1 MKFWHSKITDLSE
14 MDRDSIP
21 YDLQRLLRLA
31 NCDSHDSGEVL
42 ELAKAINRRANLWS
56 DSGFSEEFGAILTP
70 IAILSSEI
78 FATSRTVIKKENS
91 PCLQSASYSI
101 LTYMVSNITENSV
114 KKFLNPLS
122 ALCTGNNI
130 IMQSFWWICLFLDFS
145 RKILRFQFHFQFLGN
160 LFIFGLFP
168 ENSEFSIIQRANR
181 I

>member
-1 MKFWHSKITDLSE
+1 

-31 NCDSHDSGEVL
+31 NSDSHDSGEVL

-56 DSGFSEEFGAILTP
+56 DSGFNEEFGAILTP

-122 ALCTGNNI
+122 ALCTGN
-130 IMQSFWWICLFLDFS
+130 
-145 RKILRFQFHFQFLGN
+145 K
-160 LFIFGLFP
+160 
-168 ENSEFSIIQRANR
+168 
-181 I
+181 